1 MPFLSR
7 SRPPLVSSL
16 PPFEGDAI
24 AQTPTETKAII
35 VQSDSKPLAPPT
47 QVDWNSV
54 AIAFLFGSGGLLLFL
69 KTFGEKFGDSVLA
82 NRKTQ
87 ADIIKSQS
95 DIDLSEKKAD
105 LDQTRELFNLILET
119 LKEERKTTKGILDI
133 LLTKYLSSTSEM
145 SESVYTQQALLQSLI
160 DRLNS
165 QEKTLQEFSKNVND
179 IFRVLEMKTRQ
190 KE

>member
-7 SRPPLVSSL
+7 SRPPLVSSIPL
-16 PPFEGDAI
+16 SEGDAI

-95 DIDLSEKKAD
+95 DIDLSGKKAD

>member
-1 MPFLSR
+1 MFFPFHVR
-7 SRPPLVSSL
+7 DPLFSPL
-16 PPFEGDAI
+16 PPFEGEAI
-24 AQTPTETKAII
+24 AQTPTETKAI

-47 QVDWNSV
+47 QVDLNSV
-54 AIAFLFGSGGLLLFL
+54 AIAFVFGSGGLWLFL

-87 ADIIKSQS
+87 SEIIKSQS
-95 DIDLSEKKAD
+95 DIALSEKKAD